1 LIKIAGVS
9 PGRWYQLDKKALQKT
24 GILKTSIDLPKLL
37 VIDEATHFTSAEL
50 EILDYIAKAN
60 GIKILT
66 LGDSFQN
73 GASLKD
79 AEDTNIRD
87 IFRWSP
93 PKIKLSNR
101 PANVNKKDNID
112 VFASLIEEF
121 LWDWKTTD
129 KKDQAIGTLREKLQH
144 ISIPLKYWESEDDL
158 LGDKLV
164 KDITVEDVNRLARA
178 AKRTGGKVGFI
189 TKLDADGKPISDES
203 GFNL

>member
-1 LIKIAGVS
+1 
-9 PGRWYQLDKKALQKT
+9 
-24 GILKTSIDLPKLL
+24 LL

-50 EILDYIAKAN
+50 EILDYIAKVHN
-60 GIKILT
+60 IKILT

-73 GASLKD
+73 GASLKGE
-79 AEDTNIRD
+79 EDTNIRD

-112 VFASLIEEF
+112 VFASLIEGF
-121 LWDWKTTD
+121 LWDWKTTGD
-129 KKDQAIGTLREKLQH
+129 IEKALKPLREKLKH
-144 ISIPLKYWESEDDL
+144 VSIPLKYWESEDDL

-189 TKLDADGKPISDES
+189 TKLDADGKPISDAS